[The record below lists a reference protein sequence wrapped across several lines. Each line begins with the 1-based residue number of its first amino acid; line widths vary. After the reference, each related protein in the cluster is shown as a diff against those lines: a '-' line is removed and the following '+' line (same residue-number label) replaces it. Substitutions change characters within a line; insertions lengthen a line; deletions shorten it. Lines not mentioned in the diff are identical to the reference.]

1 MNRYNVNA
9 PKAKCQAT
17 TLYKIN
23 VPDALGE
30 RVVLATLQG
39 LLANCSEEQLL
50 FSTSSVELYDQ
61 YLENNYG
68 VSIQTKI
75 NKKACSTWNL
85 VSYFSDSISG
95 YILCDES
102 SSDESV
108 SVAITLS
115 GQLNAVVITKDL
127 ESKAKKAGLTC
138 VLDVTGKNDEWL
150 RSSEYWTNVNTQ
162 IAFEQDASMA
172 PKLVDL
178 AAMTGGYFSFYNG
191 TNAAEHTE
199 KYSFLEANALVY
211 GYNNTLGEYKT
222 VQSFSSLNVNM
233 IPADHAYNLSV
244 LSGFVK
250 ASAEQKREETSEIS
264 ESTEEKNVHT
274 VCLILSDGDNLQ
286 WLTNDFLTSSKW
298 FGSSIRG
305 SFCMG
310 WGIPV
315 TAIDTVSPFVD
326 YLYDNMTTKDE
337 FIAQLSGLGY
347 TFPSKWKSSERKKMA
362 EDVATYMSRTDLQYL
377 EILDDGGFNT
387 RTLSAFTAQDA
398 IKGLFYID
406 YGNYAQYSGEILWS
420 NNKPI
425 VSAKYRLWA
434 GLSDGSIENIAKNI
448 NRASTDP
455 KSEDSYSFV
464 IVHAWSGINSNKLE
478 SGGDTMKAVQKLIE
492 LFDSDVEVVTPTE
505 FMNRIVRN
513 LSN

>member
-1 MNRYNVNA
+1 
-9 PKAKCQAT
+9 
-17 TLYKIN
+17 
-23 VPDALGE
+23 
-30 RVVLATLQG
+30 
-39 LLANCSEEQLL
+39 
-50 FSTSSVELYDQ
+50 
-61 YLENNYG
+61 
-68 VSIQTKI
+68 
-75 NKKACSTWNL
+75 
-85 VSYFSDSISG
+85 
-95 YILCDES
+95 
-102 SSDESV
+102 
-108 SVAITLS
+108 
-115 GQLNAVVITKDL
+115 
-127 ESKAKKAGLTC
+127 
-138 VLDVTGKNDEWL
+138 
-150 RSSEYWTNVNTQ
+150 
-162 IAFEQDASMA
+162 
-172 PKLVDL
+172 
-178 AAMTGGYFSFYNG
+178 
-191 TNAAEHTE
+191 
-199 KYSFLEANALVY
+199 
-211 GYNNTLGEYKT
+211 
-222 VQSFSSLNVNM
+222 
-233 IPADHAYNLSV
+233 
-244 LSGFVK
+244 
-250 ASAEQKREETSEIS
+250 
-264 ESTEEKNVHT
+264 
-274 VCLILSDGDNLQ
+274 
-286 WLTNDFLTSSKW
+286 
-298 FGSSIRG
+298 
-305 SFCMG
+305 
-310 WGIPV
+310 
-315 TAIDTVSPFVD
+315 
-326 YLYDNMTTKDE
+326 MTTKDE

-362 EDVATYMSRTDLQYL
+362 EDVATYMSRTDLRYL